1 MRLNHNASFSPKA
14 EIQRIYKYQHGHTN
28 DVLCCPWQ
36 EIDTL
41 YIKRF
46 QVVRAPGARCG
57 SSTMSDLGLGADMI
71 FYTSAACDKYHLCL
85 GAVKFCIISTDLLLW
100 LKDPKLMI
108 IRYQK
113 VTARGLLHNP
123 FNMCVM
129 LVLILMQF

>member
-1 MRLNHNASFSPKA
+1 
-14 EIQRIYKYQHGHTN
+14 
-28 DVLCCPWQ
+28 
-36 EIDTL
+36 
-41 YIKRF
+41 
-46 QVVRAPGARCG
+46 
-57 SSTMSDLGLGADMI
+57 MSDLCLGADMI
-71 FYTSAACDKYHLCL
+71 FYTSAACDACDKYHLCL
-85 GAVKFCIISTDLLLW
+85 GAVKFWIISTDLLLW